1 MASTKPS
8 NTSAFT
14 NIIVNIAIPSVV
26 LMKLSAPERL
36 GPVYA
41 LLLALCFPLSF
52 GLWELV
58 RSGRPSFFAAL
69 GLVNVM
75 LTGGLGLLKMDGF
88 WFAVKEAAVPL
99 VLGAGVLVSL
109 KTKSPIVRSILLNE
123 HVINVPLVRERLEQA
138 GRNEAFE
145 KLMVSSTVLLAFS
158 FFLSSVLN
166 FGLARYLLVSPAGT
180 PEFNDQ
186 LGRMTALSFPVIAVP
201 SLIVTGL
208 VIWRLFAGIK
218 GLTGL
223 GMDEIFHDQAKSAA
237 AQPPKS

>member
-14 NIIVNIAIPSVV
+14 NIIVNIAIPSIV

-41 LLLALCFPLSF
+41 LVLALCFPLGF
-52 GLWELV
+52 GIWELI
-58 RSGRPSFFAAL
+58 RSGKPSFFAAL

-75 LTGGLGLLKMDGF
+75 LTGGLGLMKMDGF

-123 HVINVPLVRERLEQA
+123 HVINVPLVRERLEQS
-138 GRNEAFE
+138 GRNDAFE
-145 KLMVSSTVLLAFS
+145 KLMTSSTVFLAFS
-158 FFLSSVLN
+158 FFLSALLN
-166 FGLARYLLVSPAGT
+166 FGLARYLLVSPSGT
-180 PEFNDQ
+180 PEFNDE

-201 SLIVTGL
+201 SLVVTGL

-223 GMDEIFHDQAKSAA
+223 GMDQIFHDQAKAA
-237 AQPPKS
+237 AVQPPKS